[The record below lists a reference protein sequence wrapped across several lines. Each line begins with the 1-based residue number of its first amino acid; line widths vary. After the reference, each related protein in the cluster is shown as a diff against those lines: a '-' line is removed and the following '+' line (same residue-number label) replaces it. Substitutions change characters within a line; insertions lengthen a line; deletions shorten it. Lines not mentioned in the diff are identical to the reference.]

1 MFIIGAGRFRQHLQ
15 QRGLLMKKLMII
27 GGIAAAV
34 LVAAGI
40 LTSLPAQADSSSDSQ
55 LFNAGRYAL
64 VAAEVDT
71 LTLQQGVNNEQQVI
85 LKIDTVTGKVWVL
98 QITTG
103 GPNNAQVNSAVWQP
117 VTDMQQQQLP

>member
-1 MFIIGAGRFRQHLQ
+1 
-15 QRGLLMKKLMII
+15 MKKLMII

-64 VAAEVDT
+64 VAAEVDVQ
-71 LTLQQGVNNEQQVI
+71 TLQQGISNEQQVV
-85 LKIDTVTGKVWVL
+85 LKIDTVTGKTWVL
-98 QITTG
+98 EITSG
-103 GPNNAQVNSAVWQP
+103 GANNPEINTATWTSVGN
-117 VTDMQQQQLP
+117 